1 MRQQYDDDD
10 GRVIADMTDV
20 RKRNLFLPQALSD
33 RRRNEKPV
41 HPETERSNED
51 PLSGDEGRWYLFG
64 ALRAALLIWLV
75 YAAAFGLFI
84 WLLTLLFRH

>member
-1 MRQQYDDDD
+1 MKQQYDDDD

-20 RKRNLFLPQALSD
+20 RKRNLFLPQNMSL
-33 RRRNEKPV
+33 RKEQP
-41 HPETERSNED
+41 HPAADRSNDD

-84 WLLTLLFRH
+84 WLLTFLFRH